1 MARMRIRDFGPIGSG
16 LDTNDGFMEF
26 NRVTLFVGNQATGK
40 STAAKL
46 YSTFSRLEKSL
57 DSGAYPGGVSEGD
70 FLSLLQYH
78 RIESYLKVSSE
89 IDYSGTLFEFSYRNG
104 RFSVERKECDDYVR
118 PKILFI
124 PADRAC
130 FSSIPSPQSIMGL
143 AGNTFDFLV
152 DYTTAELSLSGNVY
166 ELPADGF
173 DFRYDVHT
181 RRAFIRDRLGN
192 YEIEM
197 TDASSG
203 LQSLSPLAL
212 TSWFFS
218 TGEKKDGDSY
228 AGISVEQKNRIDSGV
243 PQTRVLNSRLI
254 NIVEEPEQNL
264 CPQSQAEVLYYLL
277 GTLKKKDNSLVMTT
291 HSPYLLSCLTLSA
304 KAHELKEKGVQ
315 SERLE
320 KILHTGNFI
329 SSDSISIYETEDGGS
344 IRLIEPCDSLPSDD
358 NPLNNALTETNGMF
372 SDLIELEDELCR

>member
-1 MARMRIRDFGPIGSG
+1 MARMRIRNFGPIGNG
-16 LDTNDGFMEF
+16 LGTNDGFMEF

-46 YSTFSRLEKSL
+46 YSTFSWLEKSL
-57 DSGAYPGGVSEGD
+57 DSGAYPDGVSGNE
-70 FLSLLQYH
+70 FLSLLKYH
-78 RIESYLKVSSE
+78 RIESYLRSSSE
-89 IDYSGTLFEFSYRNG
+89 IDYSGTLFDFSYRNG
-104 RFSVERKECDDYVR
+104 RFSVEKKECEDYVR
-118 PKILFI
+118 PKILYI
-124 PADRAC
+124 PADRVFCTAVQNPE
-130 FSSIPSPQSIMGL
+130 SIKGL
-143 AGNTFDFLV
+143 ARNTFDFLI
-152 DYTTAELSLSGNVY
+152 DYGAAKSALFGRTFR
-166 ELPADGF
+166 LPVNGF
-173 DFRYDVHT
+173 DFRWDDNT
-181 RRAFIRDRLGN
+181 KKSFILDDMKD

-264 CPQSQAEVLYYLL
+264 CPKSQTEVLYYLL
-277 GTLKKKDNSLVMTT
+277 GTLKKEGNSLVMTT
-291 HSPYLLSCLTLSA
+291 HSPYLLSYLTLSA
-304 KAHELKEKGVQ
+304 KASELKEKVVQ
-315 SERLE
+315 FERLE

-329 SSDSISIYETEDGGS
+329 SSDSISIYETEDDGS

-358 NPLNNALTETNGMF
+358 NPLNNAPAETNGMF
-372 SDLIELEDELCR
+372 SELIELENELCR